1 MLFFQGHPEYGA
13 AALLG
18 EYRRDIGRFLRKERP
33 DYPAMPQH
41 YFDAPTEAALADF
54 RQRAESGPREELMAD
69 FPVAAEPDA
78 RWQPFAATFYRNWL
92 SYLSSE
98 KQRRLR
104 PTEYLAS
111 LRLDQAPVATI

>member
-13 AALLG
+13 PALMG
-18 EYRRDIGRFLRKERP
+18 EYRRDIGRFLRRERQ

-41 YFDAPTEAALADF
+41 YFDPPTEAALAAF
-54 RQRAESGPREELMAD
+54 RQRAESEPREELMAD

-78 RWQPFAATFYRNWL
+78 RWQPFAATFHRNWL
-92 SYLSSE
+92 SYLSAE

-111 LRLDQAPVATI
+111 LRLDQSAARAI